1 MGRLWILHVFKIF
14 LVEKPSSYNCKQLRW
29 AIICVSELSVAVLAV
44 ILSGKILTLSLN
56 PPPFN
61 SITSLSWL
69 VLQNQYKPATSDM
82 NCLRL
87 SVWLLSNADF
97 TEQCST
103 SLSLTSSCLIRSD
116 KDASYWLLGGSCGV
130 WPSLRVTRP
139 ASVSSFYLLYFLTVR

>member
-1 MGRLWILHVFKIF
+1 MKWNNGTEFFLCKFCCCYHFHALFVNKQNSTAAYRWRRMGRLWILHAFKIF

-103 SLSLTSSCLIRSD
+103 
-116 KDASYWLLGGSCGV
+116 
-130 WPSLRVTRP
+130 
-139 ASVSSFYLLYFLTVR
+139 